1 MSAGHEAEK
10 CTVDAMLN
18 SPMFQ
23 RAPNLRKLVSF
34 LWEQHAEG
42 TTDQIK
48 EYTIATEVLGRPPS
62 FDQKRDAIVRVEM
75 YRLRKRLREYFE
87 GPGLH
92 SKVVMHV
99 PEGSYV
105 PVFTAR
111 NGSVEPAPAD
121 PAIAVPEEDVWVEE
135 SPAPLPGPPQR
146 SVSRSSWWTAVAAAS
161 LGVVLLGVLI
171 AAALTRQSA
180 ASASGAKDGVP
191 PAVSGPHGSRALR
204 ILAGR
209 EQGEPRTDHLGQV
222 WLPDRYYMG
231 GEARPNPHP
240 RISGTFEQFLYDAR
254 REGEF
259 QYRIPLDPGYYELRL
274 YFAETL
280 FGEGNL
286 AGNGESSRIFSIAA
300 NGNTLIDSFDI
311 LADAEGPNSATVK
324 VFKDVQPARDGKL
337 HLLFRGYSNGRPV
350 LNAIEILPAKKGRI
364 NPIRMV
370 AQEEAIDDSEGRLW
384 QPDHWVTGGMRVR
397 RPTPPVGASEPDLYL
412 GERYGHF
419 TYRIP
424 VAPGVYQLTAY
435 FSEAWFGPTT
445 EGGGGPGSRIFSLHC
460 NHRPLLDSFDLFTAA
475 SGNGRALRKTFT
487 GLKPNAQG
495 KLVLHFQPEV
505 NYAMINALE
514 IEDISPVQ

>member
-10 CTVDAMLN
+10 RAVDAMLI

-34 LWEQHAEG
+34 LWEQHSKG

-87 GPGLH
+87 GPGH
-92 SKVVMHV
+92 QSEVVMNI

-105 PVFTAR
+105 PVFALR
-111 NGSVEPAPAD
+111 NPPGQ
-121 PAIAVPEEDVWVEE
+121 AVPAEPEAAGDEQEVWEELPVIQPA
-135 SPAPLPGPPQR
+135 SPERGTSRGP
-146 SVSRSSWWTAVAAAS
+146 WWTAVAAVS
-161 LGVVLLGVLI
+161 LAVVLLGVLI
-171 AAALTRQSA
+171 AAAMTRESA
-180 ASASGAKDGVP
+180 ASVSAVKNSGSA
-191 PAVSGPHGSRALR
+191 AVGETGGSSAIR

-209 EQGEPRTDHLGQV
+209 EQGEARTDHLGHV
-222 WLPDRYYMG
+222 WLTDRYFTG
-231 GEARPNPHP
+231 GEARQNPHS

-259 QYRIPLDPGYYELRL
+259 QYNIPLDPGHYELRL

-286 AGNGESSRIFSIAA
+286 AGNGESSRVFSVAA
-300 NGNTLIDSFDI
+300 NGANLIDVFDI

-324 VFKDVQPARDGKL
+324 VFKDLQPAEDGKL
-337 HLLFRGYSNGRPV
+337 HLQFRAYSNGRPV
-350 LNAIEILPAKKGRI
+350 LNAIEILSAKKGRC

-370 AQEEAIDDSEGRLW
+370 AQEEAIHDSQGRLW
-384 QPDHWVTGGMRVR
+384 QPDHWVTGGVRVR
-397 RPTPPVGASEPDLYL
+397 RPAPPAGASEPNLFL

-435 FSEAWFGPTT
+435 FAEAWFGPTT
-445 EGGGGPGSRIFSLHC
+445 EGGGGPGSRIFNVHC
-460 NHRPLLDSFDLFTAA
+460 NHRTLLESFDLFAAA
-475 SGNGRALRKTFT
+475 SGNGRAMRKTFT

-505 NYAMINALE
+505 NYAMINAFE
-514 IEDISPVQ
+514 IEDVSPVQ